1 MNYIRSFLR
10 SFLGLRGKLTLTY
23 TVVTVSA
30 MLAIEVLGIA
40 GFLLLNNWLG
50 APEQSYFHD
59 VIFVLYPRVAPYL
72 ETDPPDIEGLQQ
84 WVDSTYDAG
93 YASAAPAGW
102 TDSPAAP
109 IAEDK
114 PFYVLSLEGTIMAAA
129 PERERDKIGKPY
141 ALPNVQGSG
150 RMVDFASEGNLTV
163 SGLYE
168 LAPDGSYF
176 VVVPVLNRETW
187 EPLAV
192 MTLYVEPPPP
202 WLLTIGPEILAAILL
217 TAIVLTVAVV
227 PFGAL
232 FGFIMS
238 RGLTR
243 RLRSLA
249 MAADAWSHG
258 DFGVMPNA
266 QGRDELGD
274 LQERLVYMANQLQGT
289 LETQQELVALQER
302 NRLARELHDTVKQQ
316 IFAAAMQM
324 RAARNLVDRDPD
336 GMRGHIEEAEKLL
349 KASQQ
354 DLTMIINEMRPAAL
368 ENQTLEQ
375 ALRSHLKMWSQQTA
389 IEGRFRVGGN
399 GRLPAEVERALYRV
413 AQEALANTAKHSQAS
428 QAMVDLRTTQDY
440 ATLTIADNGAG
451 FDMSQVESEG
461 FGLQSIKQRIEE
473 LGGTLTISSKPG
485 KGTTLWAEVP
495 LRRRVA

>member
-1 MNYIRSFLR
+1 MNRIRTFLR

-30 MLAIEVLGIA
+30 MLAIEVLGLA
-40 GFLLLNNWLG
+40 GLLLLNSWFG
-50 APEQSYFHD
+50 APEQSYFDD
-59 VIFVLYPRVAPYL
+59 VIYVLYPRAAPYL

-93 YASAAPAGW
+93 YASAAPVGW
-102 TDSPAAP
+102 ADSPAAP

-114 PFYVLSLEGTIMAAA
+114 PFYVLSLDGTIMAAA
-129 PERERDKIGKPY
+129 PESARDDIGQPY
-141 ALPNVQGSG
+141 ALPNVEGSRYMMEIARDG
-150 RMVDFASEGNLTV
+150 WLSV

-168 LAPDGSYF
+168 QAPDGSYY
-176 VVVPVLNRETW
+176 VVVPVLHRETL
-187 EPLAV
+187 EPLG
-192 MTLYVEPPPP
+192 MITLYVEPPPP
-202 WLLTIGPEILAAILL
+202 WLVTFGPEILMAILL

-243 RLRSLA
+243 RLKSLA
-249 MAADAWSHG
+249 LAADAWSRG
-258 DFGVMPNA
+258 DFGVRPSA
-266 QGRDELGD
+266 EGRDELGD

-289 LETQQELVALQER
+289 LETQQELVGLQER

-316 IFAAAMQM
+316 VFAAAMQM
-324 RAARNLVDRDPD
+324 RAARNLAGRDED
-336 GMRGHIEEAEKLL
+336 GMRRHIEEAEKLL
-349 KASQQ
+349 KTSQQ

-375 ALRSHLKMWSQQTA
+375 ALRSHLKMWSQQTT
-389 IEGRFRVGGN
+389 IEGRLRVGGN

-451 FDMSQVESEG
+451 FDMSQVESQS
-461 FGLQSIKQRIEE
+461 FGLQSIRQRVEE
-473 LGGTLTISSKPG
+473 LGGTLTVSSKPG
-485 KGTTLWAEVP
+485 KGTTLWAEIP
-495 LRRRVA
+495 LRRRLA